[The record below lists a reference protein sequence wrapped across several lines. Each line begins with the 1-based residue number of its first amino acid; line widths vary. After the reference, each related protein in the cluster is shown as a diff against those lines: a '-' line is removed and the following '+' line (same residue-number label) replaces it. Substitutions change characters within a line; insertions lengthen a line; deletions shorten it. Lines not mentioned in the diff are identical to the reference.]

1 MLGVLEHWNGG
12 TLGAPLFQR
21 SIIPAFQD
29 DFDLMDPIKLNIDGK
44 EVTTTK
50 GKTVIEAAAEI
61 GIDIPHYCYHPK
73 LSIAGNCRMCLVE
86 VEKMPKLQI
95 ACNTQVAE
103 GMSVLT
109 QSPKVLA
116 VRKAV
121 MEFLLVNH
129 PLDCPICD
137 QAGECWLQDY
147 YMQHDLQR
155 SRFEERKEHD
165 RKREIFGP
173 NVVFDGERCIKCTR
187 CVRFFQEI
195 TRTNELTVVNR
206 GDHSTIAMAPDAVL
220 TNPLSANV
228 VDICPVGALTDRDF
242 RFKVRVWYLR
252 KTPSICP
259 GCSTGCNISV
269 ETYQNRIARFKP
281 RINEAVNSHWLCD
294 EGRYCFHDLT
304 SGERLTTPLVRQEGG
319 LVPTTW
325 TQALEA
331 VLRGLHGAA
340 PLAGILSGRNTNEEA
355 FLFAKL
361 IPRLSQDCAL
371 EVFYQERELSE
382 VQKILMSPDRS
393 PNFRGA
399 REMGASSNGGFE
411 PLMRKLLNGHFSGAY
426 VVGEDLFDAG
436 DDKDSIREALK
447 KLSFLVVQDIR
458 LTETAELAHVVLP
471 STHFGEK
478 EGTYTNRN
486 GRLQKLN
493 VATAAPEGVMQD
505 CEIFLRLLDAAG
517 DKLACTVPSEVFDA
531 LAREMPAYRGLNYA
545 AIGAEGIQLG
555 GGAGDS

>member
-1 MLGVLEHWNGG
+1 
-12 TLGAPLFQR
+12 
-21 SIIPAFQD
+21 
-29 DFDLMDPIKLNIDGK
+29 MDPIKITIDGK

-61 GIDIPHYCYHPK
+61 GIAIPHYCYHPK

-86 VEKMPKLQI
+86 IEKLPKLQI
-95 ACNTQVAE
+95 ACNTQATE

-147 YMQHDLQR
+147 YMQHDQQA

-187 CVRFFQEI
+187 CVRFLQEV
-195 TRTNELTVVNR
+195 THTDELAVVNR
-206 GDHSTIAMAPDAVL
+206 SDHSTIALFPGAILD
-220 TNPLSANV
+220 NPLSANV

-242 RFKVRVWYLR
+242 RFKVRVWYLQ
-252 KTPSICP
+252 KTPSVCP

-269 ETYQNRIARFKP
+269 ETYQNRISRFKP

-294 EGRYCFHDLT
+294 EGRYCFHEVT
-304 SGERLTTPLVRQEGG
+304 SGERLTTPMIRHEGG

-325 TQALEA
+325 DKALQATLSG
-331 VLRGLHGAA
+331 LRSAA
-340 PLAGILSGRNTNEEA
+340 PSTGVLSGRNTNEEA

-361 IPRLSQDCAL
+361 MRGTSQDCAL
-371 EVFYQERELSE
+371 EVFYQERELTE

-411 PLMRKLLNGHFSGAY
+411 SLMRKLKQGSFSGAY
-426 VVGEDLFDAG
+426 VVGEDLIGTDR
-436 DDKDSIREALK
+436 DPEEVRQALR

-458 LTETAELAHVVLP
+458 LTETAQLAHVVLP

-478 EGTYTNRN
+478 EGTYTNRK
-486 GRLQKLN
+486 GRVQKLN
-493 VATAAPEGVMQD
+493 AATIAPEGALHD
-505 CEIFLRLLDAAG
+505 WEIFIRLLDAAG
-517 DKLACTVPSEVFDA
+517 ESVPYSTPSEIFDG
-531 LAREMPAYRGLNYA
+531 LAKDIPGYQRLGYGT
-545 AIGAEGIQLG
+545 IGAQGIPLVGEGQ
-555 GGAGDS
+555 S

>member
-1 MLGVLEHWNGG
+1 
-12 TLGAPLFQR
+12 
-21 SIIPAFQD
+21 
-29 DFDLMDPIKLNIDGK
+29 MDPIKLTIDGK
-44 EVTTTK
+44 EVATTK
-50 GKTVIEAAAEI
+50 GKNVIEVAAET

-86 VEKMPKLQI
+86 IEKMPKLQI
-95 ACNTQVAE
+95 ACNTSAAE
-103 GMSVLT
+103 GMSILT

-147 YMQHDLQR
+147 YMQHDRQA

-165 RKREIFGP
+165 RKREVFGP

-195 TRTNELTVVNR
+195 TRTHELAVVNR
-206 GDHSTIAMAPDAVL
+206 GDHSTIALFPDTVL
-220 TNPLSANV
+220 DNPLSGNV

-242 RFKVRVWYLR
+242 RFKVRVWYLQ

-259 GCSTGCNISV
+259 GCSTGCNVSV

-304 SGERLTTPLVRQEGG
+304 GGERLTKPLIRQEGG

-325 TQALEA
+325 DKALE
-331 VLRGLHGAA
+331 VVLSGLRGAT
-340 PLAGILSGRNTNEEA
+340 PLAGILSGRSTNEEA

-361 IPRLSQDCAL
+361 MKRLSQDCAL
-371 EVFYQERELSE
+371 EVSCQERELTE
-382 VQKILMSPDRS
+382 VEKILMSPDRS

-399 REMGASSNGGFE
+399 REMGVSSNGGFE
-411 PLMRKLLNGHFSGAY
+411 PLMGKLLEGHFSGAY
-426 VVGEDLFDAG
+426 VVGEDLTRM
-436 DDKDSIREALK
+436 DKDKDRIHQALK

-458 LTETAELAHVVLP
+458 MTATAELAHVVLP
-471 STHFGEK
+471 STHFAEK

-486 GRLQKLN
+486 GRVQKLN
-493 VATAAPEGVMQD
+493 AATIAPKGATQD
-505 CEIFLRLLDAAG
+505 CEIFVRLLDALG
-517 DKLACTVPSEVFDA
+517 ERVSYSTPSEVFDG
-531 LAREMPAYRGLNYA
+531 LAKELTGYQGLNYA
-545 AIGAEGIQLG
+545 AIGPLGVQLG
-555 GGAGDS
+555 GGVGQ